1 MDRASLK
8 ASSSPRNPPDDL
20 LNLKVRFP
28 VMYINLFSLINK
40 RIDWIS
46 SVLGLGDSWRMEN
59 LQLKSRTNCRRRCQ
73 RVSGLKAV
81 HINDLIRRA
90 QWFWKWLLSFCLQW
104 PVCAHK
110 VQRPSCTSQKKG
122 VAGTVYRAGGGLGVG
137 GGGGGGNVSHTQS
150 TVKCPFN
157 HSQKPPWFI
166 CAAAQIYISKH
177 PSY

>member
-1 MDRASLK
+1 MTLSEELSGSGNG
-8 ASSSPRNPPDDL
+8 SSHFVFNDL
-20 LNLKVRFP
+20 
-28 VMYINLFSLINK
+28 
-40 RIDWIS
+40 
-46 SVLGLGDSWRMEN
+46 
-59 LQLKSRTNCRRRCQ
+59 C
-73 RVSGLKAV
+73 V
-81 HINDLIRRA
+81 HI
-90 QWFWKWLLSFCLQW
+90 
-104 PVCAHK
+104 K